1 VAQSLLQAADMCAS
15 RRLIVVRRGET
26 GIFQALQESLDR
38 WPEGTQVIWDR
49 RDRDRRAAI
58 RPITAERRR
67 TQRRT
72 DPDSMWYTHGFI
84 VVETHGPPEETAGAT
99 GA

>member
-1 VAQSLLQAADMCAS
+1 MRAP

-49 RDRDRRAAI
+49 RVRDRRAAI
-58 RPITAERRR
+58 RPITMERRR
-67 TQRRT
+67 NQRRIE
-72 DPDSMWYTHGFI
+72 PDAMWYTHGFI
-84 VVETHGPPEETAGAT
+84 VVETHRPPEELPLKSG
-99 GA
+99 

>member
-1 VAQSLLQAADMCAS
+1 MRLP

-49 RDRDRRAAI
+49 RVRDRRAAI
-58 RPITAERRR
+58 RPITMERRR
-67 TQRRT
+67 NQRRIE
-72 DPDSMWYTHGFI
+72 PDAMWYTHGFI
-84 VVETHGPPEETAGAT
+84 VVETHRPPEEVPLKSG
-99 GA
+99 